1 MIQKFLDNRSLTLYI
16 IPFFL
21 GALTVFSFQPFNFT
35 LINFLILPLYFYLII
50 YIKKKSK
57 STYRKKPFKKN
68 LFIFGTA
75 FGFGFYLSGI
85 HWITHSL
92 TFDENF
98 KILIPF
104 GLILVPLFLSLFFS
118 LTTLL
123 VGPFLSHNFTSI
135 FLFSGTLAVSDYIRD
150 KVLTG
155 FPWNLW
161 AYSFSWVTEI
171 IQLLNILGLFTFN
184 LISITI
190 FMLPAA
196 VFFKLNLFKKLLV
209 LFSASIIILS
219 IYIYGSYSLNLNKK
233 YLNTV
238 EENFHVKVISPNFN
252 LKYDLNQQEINIRA
266 QKLIKYSSPE
276 NNKKTLF
283 VWPEGVFSGYSYNEI
298 LSLKKI
304 FKKNF
309 DKNHFIA
316 FGINRL
322 DEDEKNFFNSLIIVN
337 NNLEILQVYN
347 KQKLVPFGEFL
358 PFENFMSRLGIKKIT
373 EGFGSFSKGSKQN
386 NLKIDKLN
394 ILPLIC
400 YEVIFTKFIQ
410 SSGQNTNL
418 ILNISEDGWFGNSIG
433 PYQHFAKAIFRSIEQ
448 NSFLIRSANKGISAI
463 INNKGEVVKKLN
475 MNEAGNIELE
485 LPLIKTKNKIKN
497 DLIFFMVLFTYVFIF
512 RIYYKKNVK
521 K

>member
-1 MIQKFLDNRSLTLYI
+1 MIQKFLDNRSLTLYA

-57 STYRKKPFKKN
+57 GTYRKKPFKKN

-118 LTTLL
+118 VATLL
-123 VGPFLSHNFTSI
+123 VGPFLSHNLSSI

-190 FMLPAA
+190 FMLPAV

-209 LFSASIIILS
+209 LFSLSIIILS
-219 IYIYGSYSLNLNKK
+219 IYIYGSYSLNLNQK
-233 YLNTV
+233 YLKTV
-238 EENFHVKVISPNFN
+238 KENFYVKVISP
-252 LKYDLNQQEINIRA
+252 K
-266 QKLIKYSSPE
+266 
-276 NNKKTLF
+276 
-283 VWPEGVFSGYSYNEI
+283 
-298 LSLKKI
+298 
-304 FKKNF
+304 
-309 DKNHFIA
+309 
-316 FGINRL
+316 
-322 DEDEKNFFNSLIIVN
+322 
-337 NNLEILQVYN
+337 
-347 KQKLVPFGEFL
+347 
-358 PFENFMSRLGIKKIT
+358 
-373 EGFGSFSKGSKQN
+373 
-386 NLKIDKLN
+386 
-394 ILPLIC
+394 
-400 YEVIFTKFIQ
+400 
-410 SSGQNTNL
+410 
-418 ILNISEDGWFGNSIG
+418 
-433 PYQHFAKAIFRSIEQ
+433 
-448 NSFLIRSANKGISAI
+448 
-463 INNKGEVVKKLN
+463 
-475 MNEAGNIELE
+475 
-485 LPLIKTKNKIKN
+485 
-497 DLIFFMVLFTYVFIF
+497 
-512 RIYYKKNVK
+512 
-521 K
+521 